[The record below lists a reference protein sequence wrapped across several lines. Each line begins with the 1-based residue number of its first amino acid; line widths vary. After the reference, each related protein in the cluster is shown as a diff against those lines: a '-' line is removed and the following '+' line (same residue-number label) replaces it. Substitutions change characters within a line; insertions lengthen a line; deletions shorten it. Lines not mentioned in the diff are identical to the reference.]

1 MQIPEYISK
10 AEVQRVCR
18 ELGIRDWTALT
29 AAEVTL
35 DEARAIQAAVGAEAG
50 QISAAELKQVDVM
63 NVVLGEVADSVD
75 EVWIESKPAGFA
87 LHTRL
92 ATEFTDVQYY
102 FAYPPLDLY
111 GWSRWKDGRL
121 VRVSLTTTGRRK
133 IEQLF
138 PRFNA
143 EEVALTTHLEPEQQE
158 QLASLLRSMLRR
170 VGDGE

>member
-1 MQIPEYISK
+1 
-10 AEVQRVCR
+10 
-18 ELGIRDWTALT
+18 
-29 AAEVTL
+29 
-35 DEARAIQAAVGAEAG
+35 
-50 QISAAELKQVDVM
+50 
-63 NVVLGEVADSVD
+63 
-75 EVWIESKPAGFA
+75 
-87 LHTRL
+87 
-92 ATEFTDVQYY
+92 
-102 FAYPPLDLY
+102 
-111 GWSRWKDGRL
+111 